1 VTGMVSVAQ
10 AREAARKRVDRDMRD
25 WAVQGRDLAEFELP
39 LKPPTERAALSDL
52 AMAAAWTESWRSVSG
67 VQWAVRNWPS
77 IGRQETPYR
86 LILRGADQI
95 ATFAGEVRNWQLLS
109 ERANALLDQFGST
122 EVMRSRIRTHYRE
135 ILKLP
140 PADLERL
147 ESVLK
152 WLRENS
158 SHGWR
163 IRQLPIRGVDTKWI
177 GRHRGLVGDFSQ
189 AVTGRDSLNL
199 ISTPTLIRV
208 RFLDAALR
216 PGGLIDV
223 TAPAAELA
231 QLNVSPAT
239 VLVVENL
246 ETLLALPELADTVAA
261 HGSGYGVAARLRDIP
276 WISGA
281 HLLYWGD
288 LDSHGFAILNEL
300 RSQLQAESLLMDEET
315 LLAHRD
321 LWVPEP
327 KPAVGTYPQ
336 LSPEEQQVLARLR
349 TEGSPRLEQERI
361 PWEFAMQRVFS
372 RSVIAAPVE
381 TKLDS

>member
-1 VTGMVSVAQ
+1 MVSVAE
-10 AREAARKRVDRDMRD
+10 ARELARKRVDRDMRD
-25 WAVQGRDLAEFELP
+25 WAVRGGDIAEFEIP

-52 AMAAAWTESWRSVSG
+52 TKAVAWAESWRSVPG

-77 IGRQETPYR
+77 IGRQETPDR
-86 LILRGADQI
+86 IILRGADDI
-95 ATFAGEVRNWQLLS
+95 ATFAGELRNWRLLAA
-109 ERANALLDQFGST
+109 RANALLDRFGST
-122 EVMRSRIRTHYRE
+122 EVMRSRIKSHARE
-135 ILKLP
+135 ILELP

-147 ESVLK
+147 ESVLE
-152 WLRENS
+152 WLGENS

-163 IRQLPIRGVDTKWI
+163 IRQLPVRGVDTKWI
-177 GRHRGLVGDFSQ
+177 GRHRGLVGDFGQ

-208 RFLDAALR
+208 RFLDPVLG
-216 PGGLIDV
+216 PGGLMDV
-223 TAPAAELA
+223 TAPVEELA
-231 QLNVSPAT
+231 QLDLGLAN

-246 ETLLALPELADTVAA
+246 ETLLALPELPHTVAI
-261 HGSGYGVAARLRDIP
+261 HGSGYGVGDRLRSIP
-276 WISGA
+276 WLSGA

-300 RSQLQAESLLMDEET
+300 RSQVHAESILMDEET

-327 KPAVGTYPQ
+327 KPAVGTYTR

-372 RSVIAAPVE
+372 RCAIATSVG